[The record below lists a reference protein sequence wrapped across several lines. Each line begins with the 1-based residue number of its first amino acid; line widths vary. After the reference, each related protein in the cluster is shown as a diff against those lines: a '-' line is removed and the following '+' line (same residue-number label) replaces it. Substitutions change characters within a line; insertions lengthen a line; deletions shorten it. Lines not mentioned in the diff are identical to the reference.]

1 MLLHSSFRRPD
12 PPVPPQP
19 EPTSASKTKPYPT
32 MRDAWRP
39 YAQLLPFLRPYKG
52 RFIAGLVCGALA
64 GVVNGG
70 YGLVIKKVMDYAI
83 PTGGG
88 KMAALNA
95 NPAAGPGIEGVLWIC
110 ALIPAMV
117 IARSVFAYLNAYCMA
132 WVSLKLL
139 VDIRTKLFSH
149 ILAQS
154 LDFFSKSRSGQLL
167 QRVNN
172 DARMAQQAL
181 TSVSSDVVTQPFTI
195 ISAII
200 TLLYLDWKFTLG
212 SLVLFPICLI
222 PIIVYGRKVRRAGR
236 DEENEAGAMRVI
248 MQEAFAGI
256 RVIKSL
262 AREQDE
268 ARDFEQSSRHQF
280 RNSMRVRKAIEIVGP
295 MIEAVAAL
303 GVGLA
308 LFYVWYS
315 GTSASKFIGL
325 LAGTFMLYD
334 PVKKLSKV
342 NGQMQKCLASTTRI
356 FELLALEPTVQDSP
370 GATPLG
376 KVRGEIAFD
385 HTTFGYRADQPAVTD
400 IQLRIAPG
408 TTCALV
414 GASGAGKS
422 TLLSLILRFYDP
434 QSGAVLIDGRDIRA
448 VTQASLREQ
457 VSIVTQET
465 FLFHTTIAANIRYGR
480 LDATDAEVQEAAR
493 QAFAHDFILLQ
504 PHGYETVI
512 GDKGCNLSGGQQQR
526 LSIARALLKNAPI
539 LLLDE
544 ATSALDTESEKEI
557 QRALDVLS
565 KGRTVIAIAHRLST
579 ILNADQIVV
588 LENGRIKEVGT
599 HRELFEKSGYYRR
612 LYDLQFNR
620 HAGEDVPLAE
630 LAAAS

>member
-1 MLLHSSFRRPD
+1 
-12 PPVPPQP
+12 
-19 EPTSASKTKPYPT
+19 

-39 YAQLLPFLRPYKG
+39 YAQLLPFLRPYRA
-52 RFIAGLVCGALA
+52 RFIAGLCFGAFA
-64 GVVNGG
+64 GVVNGC
-70 YGLVIKKVMDYAI
+70 YGLVIKKVLDYVFPGGGGSMAAVQHAN
-83 PTGGG
+83 PTGP
-88 KMAALNA
+88 N
-95 NPAAGPGIEGVLWIC
+95 IEGIVWIC

-117 IARSVFAYLNAYCMA
+117 IARSVFAYLNAYYMA

-139 VDIRTKLFSH
+139 VDIRTKLFRH
-149 ILAQS
+149 ILSQS
-154 LDFFSKSRSGQLL
+154 LDFFGKSRAGQLL

-195 ISAII
+195 LFAIF
-200 TLLYLDWKFTLG
+200 TLLYIDWKFTLG
-212 SLVLFPICLI
+212 SLVLFPVCLI

-236 DEENEAGAMRVI
+236 DEENEAGAMMVI

-262 AREQDE
+262 AREEDE
-268 ARDFEQSSRHQF
+268 ARDFENSSRHQF

-295 MIEAVAAL
+295 MIEGVAAL

-308 LFYVWYS
+308 LFYVWHS

-325 LAGTFMLYD
+325 LTGTFMLYD

-356 FELLALEPTVQDSP
+356 FELLALEPSVQDQP
-370 GATPLG
+370 QAPPLG
-376 KVRGEIAFD
+376 SVRGAIEFSNVS
-385 HTTFGYRADQPAVTD
+385 FGYRSQSPAVD
-400 IQLRIAPG
+400 AIQLHIAPG

-422 TLLSLILRFYDP
+422 TLLSLLLRFYDP
-434 QSGAVLIDGRDIRA
+434 QSGAILIDGVDIRSI
-448 VTQASLREQ
+448 TQASLREQ

-465 FLFHTTIAANIRYGR
+465 FLFHTTIAENIRYGR
-480 LDATDAEVQEAAR
+480 FDATEAEVHAAAR

-557 QRALDVLS
+557 QRALDLLA

-579 ILNADQIVV
+579 ILQANQIVV

-599 HRELFEKSGYYRR
+599 HAELFEKSGYYRR
-612 LYDLQFNR
+612 LYDLQFNQSPQL
-620 HAGEDVPLAE
+620 ETPLASATSS
-630 LAAAS
+630 L

>member
-1 MLLHSSFRRPD
+1 
-12 PPVPPQP
+12 
-19 EPTSASKTKPYPT
+19 

-39 YAQLLPFLRPYKG
+39 YAQLLPFLRPYKS

-64 GVVNGG
+64 GVVNGC
-70 YGLVIKKVMDYAI
+70 YGLVIKRVMDYAI
-83 PTGGG
+83 PGGGG
-88 KMAALNA
+88 KMAALHANA
-95 NPAAGPGIEGVLWIC
+95 TAGPGIEGVLWIC

-117 IARSVFAYLNAYCMA
+117 VARSVFAYLNAYCMA

-139 VDIRTKLFSH
+139 VDIRTKLFRH
-149 ILAQS
+149 ILSQS

-200 TLLYLDWKFTLG
+200 TLLYLDWKFTIG

-236 DEENEAGAMRVI
+236 DEENEAGAMMVI

-280 RNSMRVRKAIEIVGP
+280 RNSMRVRKAVEIVGP

-356 FELLALEPTVQDSP
+356 FELMALEPSVQDAQ
-370 GATPLG
+370 GATMLERG
-376 KVRGEIAFD
+376 RGEITFD
-385 HTTFGYRADQPAVTD
+385 GLTFGYRADHPPAVSGIT
-400 IQLRIAPG
+400 LKVEPG

-422 TLLSLILRFYDP
+422 TLLALILRFYDP
-434 QSGAVLIDGRDIRA
+434 QSGAVLIDGRDVRT

-465 FLFHTTIAANIRYGR
+465 FLFHTSIAANIRYGR
-480 LDATDAEVQEAAR
+480 TDATDAEVEEAAR
-493 QAFAHDFILLQ
+493 QAFAHDFILKQ
-504 PHGYETVI
+504 PNGYETVI

-579 ILNADQIVV
+579 ILNADKIVV
-588 LENGRIKEVGT
+588 MENGVIKEVGT
-599 HRELFEKSGYYRR
+599 HAELHAQSGYYRR

-620 HAGEDVPLAE
+620 RHGEDVALAE
-630 LAAAS
+630 LTATT

>member
-1 MLLHSSFRRPD
+1 
-12 PPVPPQP
+12 
-19 EPTSASKTKPYPT
+19 

-39 YAQLLPFLRPYKG
+39 YAQLLPFLRPYRG

-64 GVVNGG
+64 GVVNGC
-70 YGLVIKKVMDYAI
+70 YGLVIKNVMDYVFPA
-83 PTGGG
+83 GGS
-88 KMAALNA
+88 KLAAMQGSG
-95 NPAAGPGIEGVLWIC
+95 PAGPGIEGVLWIC

-117 IARSVFAYLNAYCMA
+117 LARSVFAYLNAYCMA

-139 VDIRTKLFSH
+139 VDIRTKLFRH
-149 ILAQS
+149 ILSQS
-154 LDFFSKSRSGQLL
+154 LDFFGKSRAGQLL
-167 QRVNN
+167 SRVNN

-181 TSVSSDVVTQPFTI
+181 TSVSSDIVTQPFTI
-195 ISAII
+195 IFAVI
-200 TLLYLDWKFTLG
+200 TLFAIDWKFTLG
-212 SLVLFPICLI
+212 SLVLFPVCLI

-236 DEENEAGAMRVI
+236 DEENEAGAMMVI

-262 AREQDE
+262 AREEDE

-295 MIEAVAAL
+295 MIEAVAAV

-308 LFYVWYS
+308 LFYVWYN
-315 GTSASKFIGL
+315 GISASKFIGL

-356 FELLALEPTVQDSP
+356 FELMALEPSVQDAP
-370 GATPLG
+370 NATPLG
-376 KVRGEIAFD
+376 KVRGEISFD
-385 HTTFGYRADQPAVTD
+385 HVSFGYRADQPAVSD
-400 IQLRIAPG
+400 IHLTIAPG

-434 QSGAVLIDGRDIRA
+434 RSGAVLIDGRDIRT

-480 LDATDAEVQEAAR
+480 FEATDAEVEAAAR
-493 QAFAHDFILLQ
+493 QAFAHDFILQQ

-599 HRELFEKSGYYRR
+599 HAALSAQSGYYRR

-620 HAGEDVPLAE
+620 HHGADVPLAE
-630 LAAAS
+630 LAATS

>member
-1 MLLHSSFRRPD
+1 M
-12 PPVPPQP
+12 
-19 EPTSASKTKPYPT
+19 

-39 YAQLLPFLRPYKG
+39 YAQLLPFLRPYRG

-64 GVVNGG
+64 GAFNGC
-70 YGLVIKKVMDYAI
+70 YGLVFKHVMHYVS
-83 PTGGG
+83 PSGGG
-88 KMAALNA
+88 HLAALKSGT
-95 NPAAGPGIEGVLWIC
+95 GPGIDGVLWIC
-110 ALIPAMV
+110 ALIPLIV
-117 IARSVFAYLNAYCMA
+117 VARSVFAYLNAYCMA

-139 VDIRTKLFSH
+139 VDIRTKLFRH

-154 LDFFSKSRSGQLL
+154 LDFFGKSRAGQLL

-181 TSVSSDVVTQPFTI
+181 TSVSSDIVTQPFTI
-195 ISAII
+195 IGALI
-200 TLLYLDWKFTLG
+200 TLFSIDWKFTLG
-212 SLVLFPICLI
+212 SLVLFPVCLI

-236 DEENEAGAMRVI
+236 DEENEAGAMMVI

-262 AREQDE
+262 AREEDE

-280 RNSMRVRKAIEIVGP
+280 RNSIRVRKAVEIVGP
-295 MIEAVAAL
+295 MIESVAAV

-308 LFYVWYS
+308 LFYVWYWQI
-315 GTSASKFIGL
+315 SAAEFIGL
-325 LAGTFMLYD
+325 LVGIFLLYD

-356 FELLALEPTVQDSP
+356 FELMALEPTVQDAP
-370 GATPLG
+370 GATALA
-376 KVRGEIAFD
+376 KVRGEISFD
-385 HTTFGYRADQPAVTD
+385 HTTFGYRAEQPAVAD
-400 IQLRIAPG
+400 IQLTIAPG

-434 QSGAVLIDGRDIRA
+434 QSGAVLIDGRDIRTA
-448 VTQASLREQ
+448 TQTSLREQ

-480 LDATDAEVQEAAR
+480 LDATDAEVQSAAR

-526 LSIARALLKNAPI
+526 LSIGRALLKNAPI

-565 KGRTVIAIAHRLST
+565 QGRTVIAIAHRLST

-612 LYDLQFNR
+612 LYDLQFSR
-620 HAGEDVPLAE
+620 HQGEDVPLAE
-630 LAAAS
+630 LAGTP

>member
-1 MLLHSSFRRPD
+1 
-12 PPVPPQP
+12 
-19 EPTSASKTKPYPT
+19 

-39 YAQLLPFLRPYKG
+39 YAQLLPFLRPYRG

-64 GVVNGG
+64 GAFNGC
-70 YGLVIKKVMDYAI
+70 YGLVFKHVMHYVS
-83 PTGGG
+83 PNGGG
-88 KMAALNA
+88 KLAALKGG
-95 NPAAGPGIEGVLWIC
+95 AGPGIDGVLWIC
-110 ALIPAMV
+110 ALIPLIV

-139 VDIRTKLFSH
+139 VDIRTKLFRH

-154 LDFFSKSRSGQLL
+154 LDFFGKSRAGQLL

-181 TSVSSDVVTQPFTI
+181 TSVSSDIVTQPFTI
-195 ISAII
+195 IGALI
-200 TLLYLDWKFTLG
+200 TLFSIDWKFTLG
-212 SLVLFPICLI
+212 SLVLFPVCLI

-236 DEENEAGAMRVI
+236 DEENEAGAMMVI

-280 RNSMRVRKAIEIVGP
+280 RNSIRVRKAVEIVGP
-295 MIEAVAAL
+295 MIESVAAV

-308 LFYVWYS
+308 LFYVWYWQI
-315 GTSASKFIGL
+315 SAAEFIGL
-325 LAGTFMLYD
+325 LVGIFLLYD

-356 FELLALEPTVQDSP
+356 FELMALEPTVQDAP
-370 GATPLG
+370 GATALA
-376 KVRGEIAFD
+376 KVRGEISFD
-385 HTTFGYRADQPAVTD
+385 HTTFGYRAEQPAVTD
-400 IQLRIAPG
+400 IQLTIAPG

-434 QSGAVLIDGRDIRA
+434 QSGAVLIDGRDIRTA
-448 VTQASLREQ
+448 TQASLREQ

-480 LDATDAEVQEAAR
+480 LDATDAEVQSAAR

-612 LYDLQFNR
+612 LYDLHFSR
-620 HAGEDVPLAE
+620 HQGGDVPLAE
-630 LAAAS
+630 LTATS

>member
-1 MLLHSSFRRPD
+1 M
-12 PPVPPQP
+12 P
-19 EPTSASKTKPYPT
+19 EPSATPKAKPHFT

-39 YAQLLPFLRPYKG
+39 YAQLLPFLRPYRG
-52 RFIAGLVCGALA
+52 RFYAGLLCGALA

-83 PTGGG
+83 PSGGG
-88 KMAALNA
+88 KMAALHA
-95 NPAAGPGIEGVLWIC
+95 DSAAGPGIDGVLWIC

-181 TSVSSDVVTQPFTI
+181 TSVSSDVVTQPFTV
-195 ISAII
+195 ISAIA
-200 TLLYLDWKFTLG
+200 TLLYLDWKFTIG
-212 SLVLFPICLI
+212 SLVLFPVCLI

-236 DEENEAGAMRVI
+236 DEENEAGAMMVI

-280 RNSMRVRKAIEIVGP
+280 RNSMRVRKAVEIVGP
-295 MIEAVAAL
+295 MIESVAAL

-315 GTSASKFIGL
+315 GTPASKFVGL

-356 FELLALEPTVQDSP
+356 FELMALQPTVQDAP
-370 GATPLG
+370 GATALD
-376 KVRGEIAFD
+376 KVRGEITFD
-385 HTTFGYRADQPAVTD
+385 HTTFGYRAEQPAVTD
-400 IQLRIAPG
+400 IHLTIAPG

-480 LDATDAEVQEAAR
+480 LDATDAEVHEAAR

-557 QRALDVLS
+557 QRALDVLA

-588 LENGRIKEVGT
+588 LESGRIKEVGT

-620 HAGEDVPLAE
+620 HHGEDVPLAE

>member
-1 MLLHSSFRRPD
+1 
-12 PPVPPQP
+12 
-19 EPTSASKTKPYPT
+19 

-39 YAQLLPFLRPYKG
+39 YAQLLPFLRPYRA
-52 RFIAGLVCGALA
+52 RFIAGLCFGAFA
-64 GVVNGG
+64 GVVNGC
-70 YGLVIKKVMDYAI
+70 YGLVIKKVLDYVF
-83 PTGGG
+83 PGGG
-88 KMAALNA
+88 GSMAAIQHA
-95 NPAAGPGIEGVLWIC
+95 NPAGPNIEGIVWIC

-117 IARSVFAYLNAYCMA
+117 IARSVFAYLNAYYMA

-139 VDIRTKLFSH
+139 VDIRTKLFRH
-149 ILAQS
+149 ILSQS
-154 LDFFSKSRSGQLL
+154 LDFFGKSRAGQLL

-195 ISAII
+195 IFAIF
-200 TLLYLDWKFTLG
+200 TLLYIDWKFTLG
-212 SLVLFPICLI
+212 SLVLFPVCLI

-236 DEENEAGAMRVI
+236 DEENEAGAMMVI

-262 AREQDE
+262 AREEDE
-268 ARDFEQSSRHQF
+268 ARDFESSSRHQF

-295 MIEAVAAL
+295 MIEGVAAL

-308 LFYVWYS
+308 LFYVWHS

-325 LAGTFMLYD
+325 LTGTFMLYD

-356 FELLALEPTVQDSP
+356 FELLALEPSVQDQP
-370 GATPLG
+370 QAPALG
-376 KVRGEIAFD
+376 SVRGAIEFSNVS
-385 HTTFGYRADQPAVTD
+385 FGYRSQSPAVD
-400 IQLRIAPG
+400 AIQLHIAPG

-422 TLLSLILRFYDP
+422 TLLSLLLRFYDP
-434 QSGAVLIDGRDIRA
+434 QSGAILIDGVDIRSI
-448 VTQASLREQ
+448 TQASLREQ

-465 FLFHTTIAANIRYGR
+465 FLFHTTIAENIRYGR
-480 LDATDAEVQEAAR
+480 FDATEAEVHAAAR

-557 QRALDVLS
+557 QRALDLLA

-579 ILNADQIVV
+579 ILQANQIVV

-599 HRELFEKSGYYRR
+599 HAELFEKSGYYRR
-612 LYDLQFNR
+612 LYDLQFNQSPLL
-620 HAGEDVPLAE
+620 ETPLA
-630 LAAAS
+630 LATASP

>member
-1 MLLHSSFRRPD
+1 
-12 PPVPPQP
+12 
-19 EPTSASKTKPYPT
+19 

-39 YAQLLPFLRPYKG
+39 YAQLLPFLRPYRG

-64 GVVNGG
+64 GAFNGC
-70 YGLVIKKVMDYAI
+70 YGLVFKHVMHYVS
-83 PTGGG
+83 PNGGG
-88 KMAALNA
+88 KLAALKGG
-95 NPAAGPGIEGVLWIC
+95 AGPGIDGVLWIC
-110 ALIPAMV
+110 ALIPLIV

-139 VDIRTKLFSH
+139 VDIRTKLFRH

-154 LDFFSKSRSGQLL
+154 LDFFGKSRAGQLL

-181 TSVSSDVVTQPFTI
+181 TSVSSDIVTQPFTI
-195 ISAII
+195 IGALI
-200 TLLYLDWKFTLG
+200 TLFSIDWKFTLG
-212 SLVLFPICLI
+212 SLVLFPVCLI

-236 DEENEAGAMRVI
+236 DEENEAGAMMVI

-280 RNSMRVRKAIEIVGP
+280 RNSIRVRKAVEIVGP
-295 MIEAVAAL
+295 MIESVAAV

-308 LFYVWYS
+308 LFYVWYWQI
-315 GTSASKFIGL
+315 SAAEFIGL
-325 LAGTFMLYD
+325 LVGIFLLYD

-356 FELLALEPTVQDSP
+356 FELMALEPTVQDAP
-370 GATPLG
+370 GATALA
-376 KVRGEIAFD
+376 KVRGEISFD
-385 HTTFGYRADQPAVTD
+385 HTTFGYRAEQPAVTD
-400 IQLRIAPG
+400 IQLTIAPG

-434 QSGAVLIDGRDIRA
+434 QSGAVLIDGRDIRTA
-448 VTQASLREQ
+448 TQASLREQ

-480 LDATDAEVQEAAR
+480 LDATDAEVQSAAR

-612 LYDLQFNR
+612 LYDLQFSR
-620 HAGEDVPLAE
+620 HQGGDVPLAE
-630 LAAAS
+630 LTATS

>member
-1 MLLHSSFRRPD
+1 
-12 PPVPPQP
+12 
-19 EPTSASKTKPYPT
+19 

-39 YAQLLPFLRPYKG
+39 YAQLLPFLRPYRG

-64 GVVNGG
+64 GVVNGC
-70 YGLVIKKVMDYAI
+70 YGLVIKNVMDYVFPA
-83 PTGGG
+83 GGS
-88 KMAALNA
+88 KLAAMQGSG
-95 NPAAGPGIEGVLWIC
+95 PAGPGIEGVLWIC

-117 IARSVFAYLNAYCMA
+117 LARSVFAYLNAYCMA

-139 VDIRTKLFSH
+139 VDIRTKLFRH
-149 ILAQS
+149 ILSQS
-154 LDFFSKSRSGQLL
+154 LDFFGKSRAGQLL
-167 QRVNN
+167 SRVNN

-181 TSVSSDVVTQPFTI
+181 TSVSSDIVTQPFTI
-195 ISAII
+195 IFAVI
-200 TLLYLDWKFTLG
+200 TLFAIDWKFTLG
-212 SLVLFPICLI
+212 SLVLFPVCLI

-236 DEENEAGAMRVI
+236 DEENEAGAMMVI

-262 AREQDE
+262 AREEDE

-295 MIEAVAAL
+295 MIEAVAAV

-308 LFYVWYS
+308 LFYVWYN
-315 GTSASKFIGL
+315 GISASKFIGL

-356 FELLALEPTVQDSP
+356 FELMALEPSVQDAP
-370 GATPLG
+370 NATPLG
-376 KVRGEIAFD
+376 KVRGEISFD
-385 HTTFGYRADQPAVTD
+385 HVSFGYRADQPAVSD
-400 IQLRIAPG
+400 IHLTIAPG

-434 QSGAVLIDGRDIRA
+434 RSGAVLIDGRDIRT

-480 LDATDAEVQEAAR
+480 FEATDAEVEAAAR
-493 QAFAHDFILLQ
+493 QAFAHDFILQQ

-599 HRELFEKSGYYRR
+599 HRELFDKSGYYRR

-620 HAGEDVPLAE
+620 HHGEDVPLAE

>member
-1 MLLHSSFRRPD
+1 
-12 PPVPPQP
+12 
-19 EPTSASKTKPYPT
+19 

-39 YAQLLPFLRPYKG
+39 YAQLLPFLRPYRG

-64 GVVNGG
+64 GAFNGV
-70 YGLVIKKVMDYAI
+70 YGLVFKHVMQYVF
-83 PTGGG
+83 PHGGG
-88 KMAALNA
+88 KLAALKGGVD
-95 NPAAGPGIEGVLWIC
+95 AGPGIDGVLWIC
-110 ALIPAMV
+110 ALIPLIV
-117 IARSVFAYLNAYCMA
+117 IARSIFAYLNAYCMA

-139 VDIRTKLFSH
+139 VDIRTKLFRH

-154 LDFFSKSRSGQLL
+154 LDFFGKSRAGQLL

-195 ISAII
+195 IGALI
-200 TLLYLDWKFTLG
+200 TLFSIDWKFTLG
-212 SLVLFPICLI
+212 SLVLFPVCLI
-222 PIIVYGRKVRRAGR
+222 PIVVYGRKVRRAGR
-236 DEENEAGAMRVI
+236 DEESEAGAMMVI

-268 ARDFEQSSRHQF
+268 AGDFEQSSRQQF

-295 MIEAVAAL
+295 MIEAVAAV

-308 LFYVWYS
+308 LFYVWYRRI
-315 GTSASKFIGL
+315 SAAEFIGL
-325 LAGTFMLYD
+325 LVGIFMLYD

-356 FELLALEPTVQDSP
+356 FELMALEPTVQDAP
-370 GATPLG
+370 GATALA
-376 KVRGEIAFD
+376 KVRGEISFD
-385 HTTFGYRADQPAVTD
+385 HTTFGYRAEQPAVAD
-400 IQLRIAPG
+400 IRLTIAPG

-434 QSGAVLIDGRDIRA
+434 QSGAVLIDGRDIRTA
-448 VTQASLREQ
+448 TQASLREQ

-480 LDATDAEVQEAAR
+480 LDATDAEVQSAAR

-565 KGRTVIAIAHRLST
+565 QGRTVIAIAHRLST

-612 LYDLQFNR
+612 LYDLQFSR
-620 HAGEDVPLAE
+620 HHGEDVPLAE
-630 LAAAS
+630 LTATS

>member
-1 MLLHSSFRRPD
+1 
-12 PPVPPQP
+12 
-19 EPTSASKTKPYPT
+19 
-32 MRDAWRP
+32 
-39 YAQLLPFLRPYKG
+39 
-52 RFIAGLVCGALA
+52 
-64 GVVNGG
+64 
-70 YGLVIKKVMDYAI
+70 
-83 PTGGG
+83 
-88 KMAALNA
+88 
-95 NPAAGPGIEGVLWIC
+95 
-110 ALIPAMV
+110 
-117 IARSVFAYLNAYCMA
+117 
-132 WVSLKLL
+132 
-139 VDIRTKLFSH
+139 
-149 ILAQS
+149 
-154 LDFFSKSRSGQLL
+154 
-167 QRVNN
+167 
-172 DARMAQQAL
+172 RMAQQAL
-181 TSVSSDVVTQPFTI
+181 TSVSSDVVTQPFTVI
-195 ISAII
+195 FALV
-200 TLLYLDWKFTLG
+200 TLFSIDWKFTLG
-212 SLVLFPICLI
+212 SLVLFPVCLV
-222 PIIVYGRKVRRAGR
+222 PIVVYGRKVRRAGR
-236 DEENEAGAMRVI
+236 DEENEAGAMMVI

-295 MIEAVAAL
+295 MIEAVAAV

-308 LFYVWYS
+308 LFYVWYWQIR
-315 GTSASKFIGL
+315 AAEFIGL
-325 LAGTFMLYD
+325 LTGIFMLYD

-356 FELLALEPTVQDSP
+356 FELMALEPTVRDTP
-370 GATPLG
+370 GVTALG
-376 KVRGEIAFD
+376 TVRGEIFFD
-385 HTTFGYRADQPAVTD
+385 RVTFGYRPDQPAVTD
-400 IQLRIAPG
+400 IQLTIAPG

-434 QSGAVLIDGRDIRA
+434 QSGAVLIDGRDIRS

-465 FLFHTTIAANIRYGR
+465 FLFHTTISANIRYGR
-480 LDATDAEVQEAAR
+480 FAATDAEVQEAAR
-493 QAFAHDFILLQ
+493 QAFAHDFILAQ

-565 KGRTVIAIAHRLST
+565 RGRTVIAIAHRLST

-599 HRELFEKSGYYRR
+599 HAELSAQSGYYRR
-612 LYDLQFNR
+612 LYELQFNR
-620 HAGEDVPLAE
+620 HHGDDVPLAE
-630 LAAAS
+630 LTATI

>member
-1 MLLHSSFRRPD
+1 
-12 PPVPPQP
+12 
-19 EPTSASKTKPYPT
+19 

-39 YAQLLPFLRPYKG
+39 YAQLLPFLRPYRG
-52 RFIAGLVCGALA
+52 RFYAGLAFGALA

-83 PTGGG
+83 PSGGG
-88 KMAALNA
+88 KTAALHANA
-95 NPAAGPGIEGVLWIC
+95 AAGPGIDGVLWIC

-181 TSVSSDVVTQPFTI
+181 TSVSSDVVTQPFTV
-195 ISAII
+195 ISAIA
-200 TLLYLDWKFTLG
+200 TLLYLDWKFTIG

-236 DEENEAGAMRVI
+236 DEENEAGAMMVI

-262 AREQDE
+262 AREHDE

-280 RNSMRVRKAIEIVGP
+280 RNSMRVRKAVEIVGP
-295 MIEAVAAL
+295 MIESVAAL

-315 GTSASKFIGL
+315 GTPASKFVGL

-356 FELLALEPTVQDSP
+356 FELMALQPTVQDAT
-370 GATPLG
+370 GATALE
-376 KVRGEIAFD
+376 KVRGEITFD
-385 HTTFGYRADQPAVTD
+385 HTTFGYRTDQPAVTD
-400 IQLRIAPG
+400 IRLTIAPG

-434 QSGAVLIDGRDIRA
+434 QSGAVLIDGRDIRT

-457 VSIVTQET
+457 LSIVTQET

-493 QAFAHDFILLQ
+493 QAFAHDFILQQ

-557 QRALDVLS
+557 QRALDVLA

-588 LENGRIKEVGT
+588 LENGHIKEAGT

-612 LYDLQFNR
+612 LYDLQFSR
-620 HAGEDVPLAE
+620 HHGEDVPLAE
-630 LAAAS
+630 LTAAS

>member
-1 MLLHSSFRRPD
+1 
-12 PPVPPQP
+12 
-19 EPTSASKTKPYPT
+19 

-39 YAQLLPFLRPYKG
+39 YAQLLPFLRPYRG

-64 GVVNGG
+64 GVVNGC
-70 YGLVIKKVMDYAI
+70 YGLVIKNVMDYVFPA
-83 PTGGG
+83 GGS
-88 KMAALNA
+88 KLAAMQGSG
-95 NPAAGPGIEGVLWIC
+95 PAGPGIEGVLWIC

-117 IARSVFAYLNAYCMA
+117 LARSVFAYLNAYCMA

-139 VDIRTKLFSH
+139 VDIRTKLFRH
-149 ILAQS
+149 ILSQS
-154 LDFFSKSRSGQLL
+154 LDFFGKSRAGQLL
-167 QRVNN
+167 SRVNN

-181 TSVSSDVVTQPFTI
+181 TSVSSDIVTQPFTI
-195 ISAII
+195 IFAVI
-200 TLLYLDWKFTLG
+200 TLFAIDWKFTLG
-212 SLVLFPICLI
+212 SLVLFPVCLI

-236 DEENEAGAMRVI
+236 DEENEAGAMMVI

-262 AREQDE
+262 AREEDE

-295 MIEAVAAL
+295 MIEAVAAV

-308 LFYVWYS
+308 LFYVWYN
-315 GTSASKFIGL
+315 GISASKFIGL

-356 FELLALEPTVQDSP
+356 FELMALEPSVQDAP
-370 GATPLG
+370 DATPLG
-376 KVRGEIAFD
+376 KVRGEISFD
-385 HTTFGYRADQPAVTD
+385 HVSFGYRADQPAVSD
-400 IQLRIAPG
+400 IHLTIAPG

-434 QSGAVLIDGRDIRA
+434 RSGAVLIDGRDIRT

-480 LDATDAEVQEAAR
+480 FEATDAEVEAAAR
-493 QAFAHDFILLQ
+493 QAFAHDFILQQ

-599 HRELFEKSGYYRR
+599 HAALSAQSGYYRR
-612 LYDLQFNR
+612 LYDFQFNR
-620 HAGEDVPLAE
+620 HHGADVPLAE
-630 LAAAS
+630 LAATS

>member
-1 MLLHSSFRRPD
+1 
-12 PPVPPQP
+12 
-19 EPTSASKTKPYPT
+19 

-39 YAQLLPFLRPYKG
+39 YAQLLPFLRPYRA
-52 RFIAGLVCGALA
+52 RFIAGLCFGAFA
-64 GVVNGG
+64 GVVNGC
-70 YGLVIKKVMDYAI
+70 YGLVIKKVLDYVF
-83 PTGGG
+83 PGGG
-88 KMAALNA
+88 GSMAAIQHA
-95 NPAAGPGIEGVLWIC
+95 NPAGPNIEGIVWIC

-117 IARSVFAYLNAYCMA
+117 IARSVFAYLNAYYMA

-139 VDIRTKLFSH
+139 VDIRTKLFRH
-149 ILAQS
+149 ILSQS
-154 LDFFSKSRSGQLL
+154 LDFFGKSRAGQLL

-195 ISAII
+195 IFAIF
-200 TLLYLDWKFTLG
+200 TLLYIDWKFTLG
-212 SLVLFPICLI
+212 SLVLFPVCLI

-236 DEENEAGAMRVI
+236 DEENEAGAMMVI

-262 AREQDE
+262 AREEDE
-268 ARDFEQSSRHQF
+268 ARDFESSSRHQF

-295 MIEAVAAL
+295 MIEGVAAL

-308 LFYVWYS
+308 LFYVWHS

-325 LAGTFMLYD
+325 LTGTFMLYD

-356 FELLALEPTVQDSP
+356 FELLALEPSVQDQP
-370 GATPLG
+370 QAPALG
-376 KVRGEIAFD
+376 SVRGAIEFSNVS
-385 HTTFGYRADQPAVTD
+385 FGYRSQSPAVD
-400 IQLRIAPG
+400 AIQLHIAPG

-422 TLLSLILRFYDP
+422 TLLSLLLRFYDP
-434 QSGAVLIDGRDIRA
+434 QSGAILIDGVDIRSI
-448 VTQASLREQ
+448 TQASLREQ

-465 FLFHTTIAANIRYGR
+465 FLFHTTIAENIRYGR
-480 LDATDAEVQEAAR
+480 FDATEAEVHAAAR

-557 QRALDVLS
+557 QRALDLLA

-579 ILNADQIVV
+579 ILQANQIVV

-599 HRELFEKSGYYRR
+599 HAELFEKSGYYRR
-612 LYDLQFNR
+612 LYDLQFNQNPQL
-620 HAGEDVPLAE
+620 ETPLA
-630 LAAAS
+630 LATASP